1 MATWRQERLNR
12 NFHCY
17 FPEGNIW
24 LFISQMLHYVCSQLL
39 TLTVSDQLGASQVA
53 HSKTIKILCDTD
65 YSNSSPSLTFTVN
78 RRIYFHQ
85 NKSMFL
91 ENNYQLLF
99 LPPELVFNFIHVSDK
114 MQHEVAG
121 QTISSL
127 RGRQFAQGTAGG
139 LKQGRYLFA
148 RLHIHKSSPSLSFLS
163 VFRLLSLSCYLC
175 IPPSQ
180 KLLMVI
186 TFCKTHLAAG
196 K

>member
-39 TLTVSDQLGASQVA
+39 TLTVSD
-53 HSKTIKILCDTD
+53 
-65 YSNSSPSLTFTVN
+65 SSPSLTFTVN
-78 RRIYFHQ
+78 RRIHFHQ

-148 RLHIHKSSPSLSFLS
+148 SLHIHKSSPSLSFLS

>member
-39 TLTVSDQLGASQVA
+39 TLTVSD
-53 HSKTIKILCDTD
+53 
-65 YSNSSPSLTFTVN
+65 SSPSLTFTVN

-121 QTISSL
+121 QTISSRGGGSLL
-127 RGRQFAQGTAGG
+127 RAQLGDSNRADT
-139 LKQGRYLFA
+139 YLQVCTYISHLLLF
-148 RLHIHKSSPSLSFLS
+148 LSSLSFAFSHCLAICASRHHRNYSWLLLS
-163 VFRLLSLSCYLC
+163 VKHTWLLVNKTT
-175 IPPSQ
+175 IP
-180 KLLMVI
+180 
-186 TFCKTHLAAG
+186 CC
-196 K
+196 